1 MAKANH
7 TPTVTKPTAARRS
20 VLLGALMALAAPKA
34 ATAAPATVERIDA
47 AAQTLA
53 DALRGL
59 HGERWSVKVDHDN
72 GFVLMLRGGPK

>member
-1 MAKANH
+1 MAKGNH
-7 TPTVTKPTAARRS
+7 TPPVTTPSAARRG

-34 ATAAPATVERIDA
+34 ATAEPATAERIDA
-47 AAQTLA
+47 AAKTLA

-72 GFVLMLRGGPK
+72 GFVLMLRGGAK